1 MSQMLLDSIRSPQ
14 DVKKLYNTNPK
25 KLVALSKEIREVLVQ
40 TVSKNGGHLSPN
52 LGVVELTLAIHIAF
66 DIPKD
71 SIVFDVGHQSY
82 VHKLLTGR
90 ADSIG
95 TLRTLGGLSGFPKRS
110 ESEYDF
116 FNTGHSST
124 SVSAALG
131 IARAKKL
138 NSDESYSIALVG
150 DGACSGGMI
159 FEAINDAGHS
169 ELPLIIILNDNSMSI
184 SNTVG
189 AIRTHLTK
197 IRASRPYISFK
208 RSTRNIL
215 SKTKF
220 GKYCA
225 VRLENLKNK
234 LKYFLLPNVYFESL
248 GLSYIGPVDG
258 HDIPDLLNAFNIAK
272 KLKRP
277 VVVHVVT
284 QKGRGYKPAEDNPEM
299 FHGIGAFDADNP
311 YCANKLSN
319 SQVFGDALLELAKS
333 DDKII
338 AITAA
343 MPLSTGLTPFEHAF
357 PERFFD
363 VGIAEQHAITMAAGA
378 SVGGLKPVAVIY
390 STFLQRAYDQL
401 LHDVCLQ
408 NLPVVIGVDRAGL
421 VGEDGETHQGVYDIS
436 YLLAMP
442 NMCLFS
448 PASIS
453 ELKEML
459 KLALNINKPV
469 AIRYNRG
476 LLPDFE
482 LKTPVE
488 LGVWEEIKPIQ
499 EVNIIA
505 SGRLVETA
513 LKASSELNVGVINA
527 RFLCPMDYEMLKR
540 LKQESKAIITLEDG
554 LAEGGFGSR
563 VAKFMCRDI
572 SVYNLGVPNRIIPHA
587 KVEQQDALCGIDTAS
602 VRRKI
607 LNVLGE

>member
-1 MSQMLLDSIRSPQ
+1 M
-14 DVKKLYNTNPK
+14 
-25 KLVALSKEIREVLVQ
+25 
-40 TVSKNGGHLSPN
+40 
-52 LGVVELTLAIHIAF
+52 
-66 DIPKD
+66 
-71 SIVFDVGHQSY
+71 
-82 VHKLLTGR
+82 
-90 ADSIG
+90 
-95 TLRTLGGLSGFPKRS
+95 
-110 ESEYDF
+110 
-116 FNTGHSST
+116 
-124 SVSAALG
+124 
-131 IARAKKL
+131 
-138 NSDESYSIALVG
+138 VG

-338 AITAA
+338 AITAP
-343 MPLSTGLTPFEHAF
+343 MLEH
-357 PERFFD
+357 R
-363 VGIAEQHAITMAAGA
+363 T
-378 SVGGLKPVAVIY
+378 Y
-390 STFLQRAYDQL
+390 S
-401 LHDVCLQ
+401 
-408 NLPVVIGVDRAGL
+408 I
-421 VGEDGETHQGVYDIS
+421 
-436 YLLAMP
+436 
-442 NMCLFS
+442 
-448 PASIS
+448 
-453 ELKEML
+453 
-459 KLALNINKPV
+459 
-469 AIRYNRG
+469 
-476 LLPDFE
+476 
-482 LKTPVE
+482 
-488 LGVWEEIKPIQ
+488 
-499 EVNIIA
+499 
-505 SGRLVETA
+505 
-513 LKASSELNVGVINA
+513 
-527 RFLCPMDYEMLKR
+527 
-540 LKQESKAIITLEDG
+540 
-554 LAEGGFGSR
+554 
-563 VAKFMCRDI
+563 
-572 SVYNLGVPNRIIPHA
+572 
-587 KVEQQDALCGIDTAS
+587 
-602 VRRKI
+602 
-607 LNVLGE
+607 